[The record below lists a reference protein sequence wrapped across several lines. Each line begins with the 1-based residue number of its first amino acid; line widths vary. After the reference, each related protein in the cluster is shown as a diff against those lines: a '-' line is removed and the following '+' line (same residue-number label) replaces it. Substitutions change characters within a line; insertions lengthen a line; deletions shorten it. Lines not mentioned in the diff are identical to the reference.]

1 MKALKVI
8 GIILVIIVVGVVG
21 AGTYV
26 KTALPDTG
34 PAPDLKI
41 EATAER
47 VERGRYLANHVAVC
61 MDCHSTRNWQ
71 LYAGPMAAGNTGGG
85 GETFNKEMGF
95 PGNFYAP
102 NITPY
107 ALGNWTDGELFRAIT
122 TGVNKSGRALFPV
135 MAYHRFGRMDKDD
148 IYSIIAYIRTLQP
161 VKKDVPVSEA
171 DFPVSILINTMPKP
185 AAFTSLPPETDHIK
199 YGEYL
204 INASGCVDCHSKT
217 DKGKVIAGTEFGG
230 GMEFRQPAGVMR
242 APNITFDETGL
253 ASWTKEAFVQRFK
266 RYADS
271 SYVPATMGPGDINT
285 PMPWMMFAGM
295 KSSDLEAIYDYLR
308 SLKPI
313 KNEVKRFDKI

>member
-8 GIILVIIVVGVVG
+8 GIILVVIVVGVIG

-26 KTALPDTG
+26 KTALPNTG

-41 EATAER
+41 EATAQR

-71 LYAGPMAAGNTGGG
+71 LYAGPMVAGNTGGG
-85 GETFNKEMGF
+85 GETFNKQMGF

-122 TGVNKSGRALFPV
+122 TGVNKNGRALFPV

-148 IYSIIAYIRTLQP
+148 IYSIIAYLRTLPP

-171 DFPVSILINTMPKP
+171 DFPVNFIINTMPRP
-185 AAFTSLPPETDHIK
+185 AAFTSLPPETDRIK

-230 GMEFRQPAGVMR
+230 GMEFKQPAGIMR

-253 ASWTKEAFVQRFK
+253 ANWTREAFVQRFK
-266 RYADS
+266 RYEDS

-295 KSSDLEAIYDYLR
+295 KSSDLEAIYDYLK